1 MAFIITPIL
10 TTPLLKVP
18 ILLGVAACHHATLKP
33 PHSSEPLKMHKEF
46 RLSDYLTSGTTF
58 QLVAAMIMR
67 ETLIGLSVTEAATIL
82 AREFSPGYC
91 AHLAEQARALLYPN
105 THYPLDLHAT
115 PMFLTGTA
123 LTFLGCTL
131 RLSCYRALGR
141 FFKWQSTVEDDHEL
155 ITTGPYAVVRH
166 PSYTALLLISI
177 GAPLALL
184 GPGSY
189 ARETGFVD
197 TLWGKAVLTALFGSL
212 ATVTGALI
220 LRIGEEDE
228 ELQKK
233 FGGEWLAWSSRTP
246 YKLIPYVY

>member
-1 MAFIITPIL
+1 MSFIISPFL

-18 ILLGVAACHHATLKP
+18 ILLGVAVCHHTTLKP
-33 PHSSEPLKMHKEF
+33 PNSSEALKMHKEF
-46 RLSDYLTSGTTF
+46 TLADYLTSGTAF
-58 QLVAAMIMR
+58 QLATAAILR
-67 ETLIGLSVTEAATIL
+67 NTLIGLSVAEAATIL
-82 AREFSPGYC
+82 AREFSPGHG
-91 AHLAEQARALLYPN
+91 AHLAEQARALLLPN
-105 THYPLDLHAT
+105 TYCPLDFHAT
-115 PMFLTGTA
+115 PMFLAGST
-123 LTFLGCTL
+123 LTFLGTLL

-166 PSYTALLLISI
+166 PSYTALLLLTI

-184 GPGSY
+184 APGSY
-189 ARETGFVD
+189 ARETGLVD
-197 TLWGKAVLTALFGSL
+197 TRWGKVVLTTLFGWL
-212 ATVTGALI
+212 TTVTGALI

-233 FGGEWLAWSSRTP
+233 FGGEWLAWARRTP

>member
-1 MAFIITPIL
+1 
-10 TTPLLKVP
+10 
-18 ILLGVAACHHATLKP
+18 
-33 PHSSEPLKMHKEF
+33 MHKEF

-67 ETLIGLSVTEAATIL
+67 VSRPTGIHDWNASAKGMNTHDPSFQETLIGLSVTEAATIL
-82 AREFSPGYC
+82 ARELSPGHG
-91 AHLAEQARALLYPN
+91 APGHLAEQARALLYPN
-105 THYPLDLHAT
+105 THYPLDLYAT
-115 PMFLTGTA
+115 PMFLTGSA
-123 LTFLGCTL
+123 LTFLGCIL

-155 ITTGPYAVVRH
+155 VTTGPYTVVRH